1 MNRKRYPLD
10 TLLKLREHRTEAA
23 RQVLLERQ
31 RETQRCRDKCVAIE
45 GEIDTLQ
52 RDRAHHRAQLL
63 APPPPGVSWPAAME
77 QREHHIEHLA
87 ELAVAA
93 QTRLKAAEQALRQA
107 EQAQDDARA
116 AYFRARA
123 RQEALEKRRDL
134 WRREQRAYQN
144 RRDEAAA
151 EDLLIGR
158 RATLIHS

>member
-23 RQVLLERQ
+23 RQVLLEKQ
-31 RETQRCRDKCVAIE
+31 RETQACREKCTAIE
-45 GEIDTLQ
+45 GEIETLA
-52 RDRAHHRAQLL
+52 RNRSHHRAQLL
-63 APPPPGVSWPAAME
+63 ASPPPGMPWPAALE

-93 QTRLKAAEQALRQA
+93 RGRLKAAEQALRQA
-107 EQAQDDARA
+107 EQAQDEARA

-123 RQEALEKRRDL
+123 RQEALEKRRDV
-134 WRREQRAYQN
+134 WRHEQRAWQN

-151 EDLLIGR
+151 EDLLTGR
-158 RATLIHS
+158 RVPLISS